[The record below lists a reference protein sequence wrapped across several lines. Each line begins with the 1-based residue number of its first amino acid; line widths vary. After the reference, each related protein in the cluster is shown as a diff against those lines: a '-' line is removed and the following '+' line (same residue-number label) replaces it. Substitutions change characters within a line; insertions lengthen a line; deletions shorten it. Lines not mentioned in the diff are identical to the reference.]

1 VAGFFE
7 KVDLMLRVLNTYTK
21 KLLGMT
27 DMFIT
32 LIVVMVSWVYA
43 YDRLIR
49 LYIYIK
55 SMRC

>member
-55 SMRC
+55 SMSC